1 MYFWENIL
9 VMAKKKTT
17 SKKNNR
23 DRIIAAYMEDALE
36 REHEP
41 KSIYKFCK
49 QHSFDETEF
58 YNHFGSF
65 ESLRQEIWKEF
76 FHLSMGLMQKSKGYE
91 GLSNKEKMLT
101 FLYTFFEMLKPNRSY
116 VLFSLRKEGNM
127 PNLSQLKGLRN
138 LVKDFAGGLIEE
150 ANDEKMLK
158 ILKHPKTIFSEGA
171 WLQTLYILKYWME
184 DTSPSFEKTDV
195 FIEKSVRVI
204 FDVFETTPLESVV
217 DFGKFLWK
225 EQMN

>member
-1 MYFWENIL
+1 
-9 VMAKKKTT
+9 
-17 SKKNNR
+17 
-23 DRIIAAYMEDALE
+23 
-36 REHEP
+36 
-41 KSIYKFCK
+41 
-49 QHSFDETEF
+49 
-58 YNHFGSF
+58 
-65 ESLRQEIWKEF
+65 
-76 FHLSMGLMQKSKGYE
+76 MQKSKGYE
-91 GLSNKEKMLT
+91 SLSNKEKMLT
-101 FLYTFFEMLKPNRSY
+101 FLYTFFEMLKPNRSF

-138 LVKDFAGGLIEE
+138 LVKEFASGLIEE
-150 ANDEKMLK
+150 ANEEKMLK

-171 WLQTLYILKYWME
+171 WLQTLYILKYWVE